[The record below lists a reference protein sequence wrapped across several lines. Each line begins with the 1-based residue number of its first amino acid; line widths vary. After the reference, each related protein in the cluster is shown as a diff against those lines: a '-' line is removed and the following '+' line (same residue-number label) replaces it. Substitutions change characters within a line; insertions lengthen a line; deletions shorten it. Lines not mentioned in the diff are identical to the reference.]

1 MNFKN
6 IVWFIKAKLKSIKMW
21 RTLKCD
27 KICKKV
33 FKFYTNELRKTKDR
47 QSETTSESSTTS
59 VKPEDIA
66 QNFRILR
73 KCQNKFDWL
82 LFEMFFLYK
91 RTETNAKQTVRFNSP
106 QSICLEQFLLRLC
119 YFSIVFLTLFYIF
132 YHILAFAS
140 FLSILTCFNIFL
152 LI

>member
-1 MNFKN
+1 
-6 IVWFIKAKLKSIKMW
+6 MW

-33 FKFYTNELRKTKDR
+33 LKFYTDELRNTKDR

-73 KCQNKFDWL
+73 TCQNNL
-82 LFEMFFLYK
+82 TVLFLKSRFFYK

-106 QSICLEQFLLRLC
+106 QTVLFRAILATIMLFFHC
-119 YFSIVFLTLFYIF
+119 IFLTPFYIF
-132 YHILAFAS
+132 YHILACCCRS
-140 FLSILTCFNIFL
+140 K
-152 LI
+152 